1 MKISGNNILSDY
13 QALRQAASAGQ
24 SQADISLNGMP
35 VDLVSSQIDN
45 DPTTPDNI
53 VVSAW
58 DGSFSSQAAQLTFA
72 ESQLDG
78 KQVLEFS
85 AEQAT
90 SLFDSE
96 KDSSK
101 ALIDM
106 ASGEVLSTSG
116 SGNFLVSGAAAPTPV
131 KPDPQEQENAR
142 IRSDYSE
149 LKQHLAEGE
158 KEFNLGLSQVT
169 VVESRPG
176 YVELTS
182 WDGCMSSGQAKE
194 TYREYQQ
201 DGKNMLEYTKFT
213 PGSPF
218 MVGSQDETFTRNLS
232 L

>member
-24 SQADISLNGMP
+24 SQAEISLNGMP

-72 ESQLDG
+72 ERQQDG

-90 SLFDSE
+90 SLVDSE

-106 ASGEVLSTSG
+106 A
-116 SGNFLVSGAAAPTPV
+116 
-131 KPDPQEQENAR
+131 
-142 IRSDYSE
+142 
-149 LKQHLAEGE
+149 
-158 KEFNLGLSQVT
+158 
-169 VVESRPG
+169 PG

-218 MVGSQDETFTRNLS
+218 MVGSQDQTITRNLS